1 MAQEHVASKS
11 DKHANATASLIE
23 LYEETNIYEPMLKV
37 KRDAVKAWFASTKGE
52 RTERRLT
59 CTKSH

>member
-23 LYEETNIYEPMLKV
+23 LYEETNIYEPMLKDLGKPV
-37 KRDAVKAWFASTKGE
+37 VHSNGSEQKWPE
-52 RTERRLT
+52 
-59 CTKSH
+59 